1 MRVPLGSM
9 DRAVETIL
17 LETTGAIAPGD
28 VYAITATSN
37 GGPHLP
43 DITVC
48 TPVFDDAQEKILF
61 WVASRGH
68 HADVGGISPGSM
80 SPNATTIEQEGVYMD
95 NFKLVDR
102 GAFREAALQEALTG
116 ATYPARNPTQ

>member
-48 TPVFDDAQEKILF
+48 TPVFDDAEQKILF

-80 SPNATTIEQEGVYMD
+80 SPNATTIDEEGVYID

-102 GAFREAALQEALTG
+102 GRSRAAALYDPLNRAH
-116 ATYPARNPTQ
+116 Y